1 MHWMKVDL
9 NIRSHFGNEKIYP
22 QQQIT
27 KNEIEKKIYMVYPT
41 YIVLMFQQILVNTS
55 SAYWVGISQI
65 RVSVVNCSTM
75 TMSKIVMVLFPTL
88 KL

>member
-1 MHWMKVDL
+1 MKVDL

-22 QQQIT
+22 QQRIT

-55 SAYWVGISQI
+55 SAY
-65 RVSVVNCSTM
+65 
-75 TMSKIVMVLFPTL
+75 
-88 KL
+88 